1 MNNHLCSRS
10 RYRHDGLICLLA
22 LQGTFLA
29 GLASAACYVTPRI
42 AADTTTTSPLSSAV
56 LNQGGYRLTSV
67 QSDPVLGRSWAI
79 VASCDHPEW
88 PALAVPMNGTGLL
101 KTLQKTRGFPTENV
115 GTVTVVHVGDIVQLW
130 KQENFLRIEAAGIS
144 EESGALGK
152 TVRVRLL
159 SNNSDGQSVSE
170 QFSGVVRGPLNV
182 EIQP

>member
-1 MNNHLCSRS
+1 MNNHLCS

-29 GLASAACYVTPRI
+29 GSASVACYVTPRI
-42 AADTTTTSPLSSAV
+42 AADATAPSPLSSAV
-56 LNQGGYRLTSV
+56 LNHGGYRVTTV
-67 QSDPVLGRSWAI
+67 QTDPVLGRRWAI

-88 PALAVPMNGTGLL
+88 PAFAVPMNGTGSL
-101 KTLQKTRGFPTENV
+101 KTLQKTRSFPAENV
-115 GTVTVVHVGDIVQLW
+115 GTATVVRVGDIVQLW
-130 KQENFLRIEAAGIS
+130 KQENFLRIEVAGIS

-159 SNNSDGQSVSE
+159 SNNSDGQSVSG
-170 QFSGVVRGPLNV
+170 QFSGTVRGPLNV